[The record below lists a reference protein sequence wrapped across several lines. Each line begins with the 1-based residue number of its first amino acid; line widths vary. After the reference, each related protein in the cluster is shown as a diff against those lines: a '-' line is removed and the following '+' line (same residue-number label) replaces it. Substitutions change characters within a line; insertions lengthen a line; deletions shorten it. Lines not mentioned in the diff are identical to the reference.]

1 MIILNGYLF
10 YNFKVKSKEDTLF
23 SKSLKHKYKKLNIS
37 SVITGF
43 FNILTVPVILTG
55 EKL

>member
-43 FNILTVPVILTG
+43 FNILTVPVMLTG
-55 EKL
+55 EKI